1 MKNDLICTNFMNDF
15 IQCLQASLRKEPHGG
30 FAFCESLRVCS
41 WWFNLSLNLPILMVT
56 TASVETK
63 PPARIQILFE
73 HPLPIAFIV
82 FGSFKLP
89 LENHKDPQRSVCI
102 TFVKLQCW
110 HALWICNGQY
120 GSEMALN
127 DNLLEPYFH
136 FAVHT
141 HILYMC
147 MCVCVRVWMCA
158 HTLGPTS
165 PKSCSGFPFSVF
177 QCGLVYWLIRSRGPL
192 YQYGLTLTP
201 AWISNYTHYKVC
213 DKITD
218 PFLIFNG
225 TTVEV

>member
-1 MKNDLICTNFMNDF
+1 MKNDLRCTNFMNDF

-30 FAFCESLRVCS
+30 FAFCESLIVCS
-41 WWFNLSLNLPILMVT
+41 WWFNLSLNLPIRMVT

-63 PPARIQILFE
+63 PPVRIQILFE

-120 GSEMALN
+120 GSEMPLN
-127 DNLLEPYFH
+127 ENLLEPYFH

-147 MCVCVRVWMCA
+147 MCVCVCA
-158 HTLGPTS
+158 CVNVCTYIRPYIPKIMFAFSLLCLSMWFGILIDTLPW
-165 PKSCSGFPFSVF
+165 P
-177 QCGLVYWLIRSRGPL
+177 PL
-192 YQYGLTLTP
+192 P
-201 AWISNYTHYKVC
+201 IWFNFNPSM
-213 DKITD
+213 DK
-218 PFLIFNG
+218 
-225 TTVEV
+225 